1 MLWRCPLSP
10 ANNVL
15 EGRGQLSKEMNME
28 HKQAKDQTKATEDAD
43 SARQVPE
50 GQPLTDHDLDV
61 VTGGAARRGPGTQTE
76 DDAFVG

>member
-1 MLWRCPLSP
+1 
-10 ANNVL
+10 
-15 EGRGQLSKEMNME
+15 ME
-28 HKQAKDQTKATEDAD
+28 HKQAKDQTKVTEDAD
-43 SARQVPE
+43 TARQVPE